1 MTPTRTYR
9 TPLLLAV
16 LAALVLAF
24 WVLSQALAPGLQM
37 GDFGPPL
44 HDGMFDSVI
53 DGQAFTGSF
62 GPRWLGD
69 LPGLLLAGGV
79 VSVTLPVV
87 AALVLLLVLAL
98 PMALLAGLAL
108 VAGLVVVL
116 VLLPVLGLV
125 LAAVGGPLLAGV
137 LVLALLLLPLL
148 LLAKLLRWLLR

>member
-79 VSVTLPVV
+79 AAVTLLAV
-87 AALVLLLVLAL
+87 AAVVLLLVLAL

-108 VAGLVVVL
+108 VAGLV
-116 VLLPVLGLV
+116 LLPVLGLV
-125 LAAVGGPLLAGV
+125 LAAVGGPLLAGL
-137 LVLALLLLPLL
+137 LVLGLLLLPLL
-148 LLAKLLRWLLR
+148 LLGKLLAKLLGWLLR